1 MNFLKKLSI
10 RLQVQLIGLFLVT
23 ILPIIIFIVY
33 NQMSTIVIKQ
43 NTQYNNEI
51 ASLLRE
57 RVSSKYSDI
66 TNLMAYVGYD
76 NTIQDFLV
84 EDDNY
89 KTYQLSKKMNN
100 LMSIIKNSNSDILNI
115 IVVNRNNKYSYL
127 KGDIGYIE
135 GLKGR
140 LGDGGNVNYV
150 GFHKGTSLYPND
162 ALLFGMN
169 IFNIGD
175 TTTFGEKIGYM
186 IIALDVRAI
195 NKELLRYP
203 LLADTGVYLMDHHD
217 IVYSNSAPTAEMT
230 TLLKGN
236 LDSISDVGQVE
247 PAEVLMDGHKYLIH
261 AHQLPEIQGKIVTA
275 VPVSALMKDVNKLK
289 KAGIFLFIIALLLVS
304 VPYSMMMMN
313 ILKPLGKLIHF
324 MRQPKSGNIDILQSK
339 INLEGYAE
347 IEVISQEF
355 NMMLERIHDLT
366 YELVNTN
373 THLYEVE
380 LDKQRAM
387 MAHLQSQ
394 VNPHFLYN
402 TLDSIRGMA
411 LVVKNHEI
419 YEMTSSLSTLLRYNI
434 KGADEVTLE
443 EELYI
448 VNSYIKILQIR
459 FSERFTYEI
468 ECTQELKN
476 LKIPKMILQPIVENA
491 IHHGIELLIE
501 GGQLR
506 IQVARNNEGYVEI
519 IISDNGVGMDT
530 DKLRELHERLESN
543 EGNNEHIGVYNVH
556 NRIKLSYGHPFG
568 LSINST
574 LGLGT
579 SVIITIPDG
588 KLN

>member
-1 MNFLKKLSI
+1 MNFFKKLSI
-10 RLQVQLIGLFLVT
+10 RLQVQLIGLFLVA

-33 NQMSTIVIKQ
+33 NQMSSIVIKQ

-66 TNLMAYVGYD
+66 TNLMANVGYET
-76 NTIQDFLV
+76 TIQDFLV

-115 IVVNRNNKYSYL
+115 IIVNRNNKYSYL

-135 GLKGR
+135 ELKDG

-162 ALLFGMN
+162 AILFGMN
-169 IFNIGD
+169 IFNIGES
-175 TTTFGEKIGYM
+175 TTFGDKIGYM
-186 IIALDVRAI
+186 IVALDVKSI
-195 NKELLRYP
+195 NKELIRYP

-217 IVYSNSAPTAEMT
+217 LVYSNSTPTAEMM

-236 LDSISDVGQVE
+236 LDSFSEDGNVE
-247 PAEVLMDGHKYLIH
+247 PSKVLLNGHKYLIH

-289 KAGIFLFIIALLLVS
+289 RAGILLFMIALLLVS
-304 VPYSMMMMN
+304 LPYSMMMMN

-366 YELVNTN
+366 HELVDTN

-380 LDKQRAM
+380 LDKQRAR

-411 LVVKNHEI
+411 LVMKNHKI

-448 VNSYIKILQIR
+448 VSSYIKILQIR

-476 LKIPKMILQPIVENA
+476 LKIPKMILQPLVENA
-491 IHHGIELLIE
+491 IHHGIELMIE
-501 GGQLR
+501 GGKLR
-506 IQVARNNEGYVEI
+506 IQAARNNDGYVEI
-519 IISDNGVGMDT
+519 IISDNGVGIEEK
-530 DKLRELHERLESN
+530 KLRELHEKLESHQ
-543 EGNNEHIGVYNVH
+543 GNDEHIGVYNVH
-556 NRIKLSYGHPFG
+556 NRIKLRYGHPFG
-568 LSINST
+568 LSIEST
-574 LGLGT
+574 LGQGT
-579 SVIITIPDG
+579 SVFITIPD
-588 KLN
+588 